1 MSSGDWALPL
11 NPNSRTFSALT
22 SPVSTLDLAGQVP
35 ELTVAGCY
43 APPRCIKLYE
53 NLLEMVRAKRQQ
65 FALGSVSRSATPT
78 TPRQGIGTRV
88 IYAHVGAQFEIASCC
103 LV

>member
-1 MSSGDWALPL
+1 LCQDSWM
-11 NPNSRTFSALT
+11 R
-22 SPVSTLDLAGQVP
+22 
-35 ELTVAGCY
+35 
-43 APPRCIKLYE
+43 
-53 NLLEMVRAKRQQ
+53 

-88 IYAHVGAQFEIASCC
+88 IYAHVGAQFEIAS

>member
-11 NPNSRTFSALT
+11 NPNSRTFSALP

-53 NLLEMVRAKRQQ
+53 NLLEMVRAKGQRNR
-65 FALGSVSRSATPT
+65 AKSA
-78 TPRQGIGTRV
+78 
-88 IYAHVGAQFEIASCC
+88 AQFGVATGTVQRIAAQA
-103 LV
+103 